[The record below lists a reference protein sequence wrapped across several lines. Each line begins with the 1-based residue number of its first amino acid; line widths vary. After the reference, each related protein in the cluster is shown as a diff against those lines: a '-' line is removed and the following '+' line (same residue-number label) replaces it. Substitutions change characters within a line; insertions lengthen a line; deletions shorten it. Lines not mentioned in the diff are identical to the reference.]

1 MFEAYICGPGRTT
14 NYSNKSTLPTWVEA
28 GRRAQ
33 PYLATGKQILV
44 ISVIDNPDP
53 SKNRGDAFFC
63 YANARLAGFIWFR
76 GSLGKGADDLSLLR
90 LGRPVT
96 GELADPSGVLF
107 RVFERGLVAVNWDSN
122 DKTLTVSPPIPGTI
136 FYDIYQPLS
145 INLQIIDVSTTGGVL
160 TIPAASGRVYL
171 FGSDTD
177 YGLNRLT

>member
-1 MFEAYICGPGRTT
+1 
-14 NYSNKSTLPTWVEA
+14 
-28 GRRAQ
+28 
-33 PYLATGKQILV
+33 
-44 ISVIDNPDP
+44 
-53 SKNRGDAFFC
+53 
-63 YANARLAGFIWFR
+63 
-76 GSLGKGADDLSLLR
+76 LSLLR

-122 DKTLTVSPPIPGTI
+122 DKTLTVRPPIPGTI

-145 INLQIIDVSTTGGVL
+145 INYQFLDVSTTGGAL